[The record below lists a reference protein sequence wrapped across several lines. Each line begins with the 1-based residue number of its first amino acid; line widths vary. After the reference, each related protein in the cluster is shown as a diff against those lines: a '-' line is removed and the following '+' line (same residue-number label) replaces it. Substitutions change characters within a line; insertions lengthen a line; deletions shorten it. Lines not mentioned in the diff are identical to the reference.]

1 MTNQYNQPETI
12 ESMKEIEEHHILV
25 RFPDH
30 KQCFTFPCLESEYD
44 YIEDDYIYTDGVYD
58 DYYEDYYANN
68 YAGKYSF
75 ILSFGIFI
83 Q

>member
-1 MTNQYNQPETI
+1 MFYI
-12 ESMKEIEEHHILV
+12 FISCV
-25 RFPDH
+25 
-30 KQCFTFPCLESEYD
+30 ESEYD

-68 YAGKYSF
+68 YAGKYPLIF
-75 ILSFGIFI
+75 SFGIFI